1 MKELAITSTKTIVPA
16 MMKKFGFTNALQV
29 PRITKITVHVGVGKN
44 MREDQNIAIAE
55 ENLMRITGQ
64 KPARTKAK
72 KSIASFKVREGMVV
86 GVRVTLRK
94 KRMADFLEKLLTF
107 VFPRTRDFRGIDERC
122 VDKQGNLNVGFKET
136 VAFPE
141 IKSDEIE
148 RIHGLE
154 VNITT
159 NANDHAA
166 GLELFRLYGFPFKQ
180 KLKKS

>member
-1 MKELAITSTKTIVPA
+1 MKDIAKNYTTTVIPA
-16 MMKKFGFTNALQV
+16 MMKKFGFTNTLQV
-29 PRITKITVHVGVGKN
+29 PRITKITVHAGVGKN
-44 MREDQNIAIAE
+44 MREAQQIAIAE
-55 ENLMRITGQ
+55 ENLTRITGQ
-64 KPARTKAK
+64 KAAHTKAK

-94 KRMADFLEKLLTF
+94 KRMIDFLDKLLTF
-107 VFPRTRDFRGIDERC
+107 AFPRTRDFRGIDESC

-154 VNITT
+154 INITID
-159 NANDHAA
+159 ANDRAQ
-166 GLELFRLYGFPFKQ
+166 GLELFRLLGFPFRT
-180 KLKKS
+180 KKKN